1 MVREGEKKGR
11 EVLAGERERAM
22 RLTEGEVWLVL
33 TGCGADRLRS
43 VYSHA
48 ASPGIDVV

>member
-1 MVREGEKKGR
+1 MFGGRRAGEK
-11 EVLAGERERAM
+11 ERGM
-22 RLTEGEVWLVL
+22 SLTEGEVWLVL

-48 ASPGIDVV
+48 ASLGLDDVST